1 MTHRILIAPAGWED
15 RYLQGVLI
23 DIEQFHPTHILIPF
37 SEGYQSRTLKI
48 RKTIQSHAQKHGI
61 AYEEV
66 AIDYC
71 NAVRLYQSLWSF
83 ISCFLENAVAV
94 RFNAT
99 TTPRDAIW
107 NVLHFLS
114 IYKKP
119 TEFSYFRPLS
129 YGDYLSRDAQAP
141 RLALKRSGIS
151 FPDRPTCVLALDGF
165 DVERRAQL
173 RNRYEPKIMLVGRQ
187 TGDQLGNTVRN
198 ASNLLEHSDGE
209 IHFDFD
215 CYDTSD
221 ASLSILENCLAN
233 YIDEYNVIA
242 STLGPKPS
250 ALTLFNLNRKN
261 PDIGLVYI
269 PASDY
274 SEDYSSGIDES
285 KSHLTLIAW

>member
-15 RYLQGVLI
+15 RYLKGVLI
-23 DIEQFHPTHILIPF
+23 DIEQFHPTLILIPY
-37 SEGYQSRTLKI
+37 SEGYQARTLQSRESI
-48 RKTIQSHAQKHGI
+48 RLHAQKQGI

-83 ISCFLENAVAV
+83 ILKFMEKAVAV

-107 NVLHFLS
+107 NILHFLC
-114 IYKKP
+114 IYKTP

-165 DVERRAQL
+165 DAERRAQL

-221 ASLSILENCLAN
+221 ESVSSLEKCLAEFV
-233 YIDEYNVIA
+233 DEYNVIA
-242 STLGPKPS
+242 SSLGPKPS

-274 SEDYSSGIDES
+274 SETYSSGLDES
-285 KSHLTLIAW
+285 KHHLTLINW